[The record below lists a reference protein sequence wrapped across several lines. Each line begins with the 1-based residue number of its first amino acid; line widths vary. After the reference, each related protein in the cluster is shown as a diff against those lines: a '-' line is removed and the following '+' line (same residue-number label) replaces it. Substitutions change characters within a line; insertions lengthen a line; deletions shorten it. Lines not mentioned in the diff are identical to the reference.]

1 MTFYSPAPRND
12 PAGLTAAQV
21 DERVR
26 EILNSSAASGSYAPR
41 SVPWA
46 AVSLPLVSVFP
57 EAPGDR
63 DEVNLL
69 DDETGT
75 VSRWIWLN
83 SKNAWMEIRAPG
95 DLPGIMGWTA
105 SSTAPT
111 GWLTADGTAVS
122 RTTYAG
128 LFDAIGTTYGV
139 GDGSTTF
146 NLPNVR
152 DRFPVGAGST
162 YALAAT
168 GGAATHTLT
177 TAQIPGHTHSISS
190 GGAHTHDGTYAT
202 GTGAT
207 GGVSDGVPTHNSTPS
222 ASQPF
227 RVSSNGSHDHGGATG
242 SAGSGSSHN
251 NLPPYLALTPI
262 IRT

>member
-1 MTFYSPAPRND
+1 VTFYSPAPRND

-177 TAQIPGHTHSISS
+177 TAQIPGHTHSVPNHTHTYDFAATSFQAGATATNVVTGPNTGNAVDTRSS
-190 GGAHTHDGTYAT
+190 G
-202 GTGAT
+202 
-207 GGVSDGVPTHNSTPS
+207 STT
-222 ASQPF
+222 
-227 RVSSNGSHDHGGATG
+227 TG